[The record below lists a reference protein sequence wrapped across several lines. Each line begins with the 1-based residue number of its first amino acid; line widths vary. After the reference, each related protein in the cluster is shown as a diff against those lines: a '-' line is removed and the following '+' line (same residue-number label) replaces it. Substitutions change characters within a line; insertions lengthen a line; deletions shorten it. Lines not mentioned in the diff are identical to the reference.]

1 MQIIKSRRKTLCIKI
16 TPDGKVQVL
25 SPLFCTDRQITEFVN
40 KHKAWIEKHQKSVQN
55 KAERLQSAN
64 KEKLR
69 ALAKEYIPKRVEYYS
84 KVMGVT
90 PAAVKIN
97 SAKTRF
103 GSCSAKNSL
112 NFSLYLMLY
121 DKAAIDYVVVHELCH
136 ITVKNHSAEF
146 YRLVE
151 KYMPDYKLRKKLLKD
166 GIN

>member
-1 MQIIKSRRKTLCIKI
+1 MQKL
-16 TPDGKVQVL
+16 
-25 SPLFCTDRQITEFVN
+25 
-40 KHKAWIEKHQKSVQN
+40 A
-55 KAERLQSAN
+55 
-64 KEKLR
+64 EKLR